1 MLPSKPKLEGRVI
14 GNDLLDALDLIDQI
28 QAVNGEG
35 DENGYVT
42 VYHRTNAENA
52 TKIKSTKSM
61 IAKEDD
67 LFFSTKENGQN
78 EGYGDTVVK
87 LSIPVEKLVLDDIFD
102 DEAHLRIPLGNKRK
116 LDVGDYLLDVENIKT
131 SVLKSA
137 SPEGL
142 ALHSTD
148 VTINM
153 IFLGRSQTCY
163 KV

>member
-1 MLPSKPKLEGRVI
+1 M
-14 GNDLLDALDLIDQI
+14 
-28 QAVNGEG
+28 
-35 DENGYVT
+35 
-42 VYHRTNAENA
+42 
-52 TKIKSTKSM
+52 
-61 IAKEDD
+61 
-67 LFFSTKENGQN
+67 
-78 EGYGDTVVK
+78 
-87 LSIPVEKLVLDDIFD
+87 LDDMFD

-142 ALHSTD
+142 ALYSTD